1 MQYRKFNF
9 FISLAFFIILACTTL
24 LATAY
29 NMITIT
35 SLPSNNFFNALSANN
50 SDEIKATKQYS
61 IGVVVPHGF
70 LGEQEESKRMCIA
83 ANKMGWHCYIMSY
96 NWQHLKDSEVVTKIY
111 RFIWDRFTS
120 MMGVDFIIELQ
131 PAYTRVSPLGKI
143 TTFLAIS
150 QNMSATLGDISVTFD
165 LGDDSYRER
174 HIQNLDNYHETFWRY
189 IGDYD
194 GFIDA
199 GFRYGWLKKFNLA
212 MYTSSQNQMGSEI
225 KPILE
230 GFNSV
235 YATNFIPI
243 EYKELF
249 YCGDNLDPLR
259 GSAKYKLI
267 MTELAKKDY
276 LNVYGTEGSWTFIPE
291 AYKGFIPSDGY
302 SLIRTMQDSGISLI
316 LHSKNN
322 LRDGIPSA
330 RIFEAAAA
338 STVIISD
345 QNKFVKQEF
354 GDCVL
359 YIDVKKPA
367 EDVVQQIDT
376 HVNWIR
382 NNPDKAKALAKCAH
396 NKFNAN
402 FQLESLLQEVASTY
416 EELKVLRAQ
425 KTDSPQEQQPEQ

>member
-24 LATAY
+24 AATAY
-29 NMITIT
+29 NLITIT

-50 SDEIKATKQYS
+50 SDESMPSKKYS
-61 IGVVVPHGF
+61 VGVVVPQGF
-70 LGEQEESKRMCIA
+70 LAEQEASKRLCIA
-83 ANKMGWHCYIMSY
+83 ANKMNWPCYIMSY

-111 RFIWDRFTS
+111 RFIWDKFTS
-120 MMGVDFIIELQ
+120 IMGVDFIIELQ
-131 PAYTRVSPLGKI
+131 PAYTRVSPLGKV

-165 LGDDSYRER
+165 LGEAGYKER
-174 HIQNLDNYHETFWRY
+174 QIQNLDNYNENFWRY

-199 GFRYGWLKKFNLA
+199 GFRYGWLRKFNLA

-235 YATNFIPI
+235 YATNFIPL

-267 MTELAKKDY
+267 LTELAKLNY
-276 LNVYGTEGSWTFIPE
+276 LNVYGPEASWTFIPT

-322 LRDGIPSA
+322 LRDGIPST

-345 QNKFVKQEF
+345 QNKFIKQEF

-367 EDVVQQIDT
+367 EDVVHQIDA
-376 HVNWIR
+376 HVKWIK
-382 NNPDKAKALAKCAH
+382 NNPAKAKALAKCAH
-396 NKFNAN
+396 KKFNAN
-402 FQLESLLQEVASTY
+402 FQLELLLQAVASST

-425 KTDSPQEQQPEQ
+425 KPESMPESTPEQ